1 MNSFDAYLPALIII
15 SAVYIAL
22 LLIVATGGNADKTP
36 SGKVASLFLLSSWP
50 LTLVLLVI
58 RSADTYF
65 SGKNN

>member
-22 LLIVATGGNADKTP
+22 LLIVATAGNADKTP